1 MASLSCTKE
10 ETNAPELET
19 GEIEVTLTTGEITK
33 TNYDGSAIG
42 WLSTD
47 KLGVMNESLD
57 ENHQFTQASY
67 DGVRE
72 NTTFSGTVVAT
83 GTHYAYYPYSST
95 MKIGS
100 GAVITVPN
108 SQVLQSNDSF
118 AANADL
124 LVSEPINVGSISATI
139 DGVRF
144 RRLMSFIDFQFVD
157 GSSAVDLSSEAI
169 ESLTVTAGVDLV
181 GKVTLNPKTG
191 ELSAITDGSK
201 SVYVGRVSSAIIG
214 SSHNYAGIVPQTLA
228 EGSELT
234 LTVNTVH
241 HKIQKTLTVPA
252 GGIELKPGHIQP
264 FRITITDEDFVP
276 VVKREWK
283 KTPMGLGS
291 PWTDYLTVGK
301 DYIKGNDRNMA
312 MDDKFIYV
320 AGASGSKKG
329 VIAININDPSD
340 IREVDMTGVSGGHF
354 ATSCVR
360 TIWNPATSKWIL
372 LVGTLAFD
380 NDFTFKVYAY
390 LDGYNNA
397 PTLVKSWA
405 TSSRRFGDT
414 FTVVGDWSNGEL
426 WIRRNMDAG
435 DLGGGQVTTIYFKI
449 TDGVIGDPFGAGVG
463 YGASAGMG
471 SCYKYSVDAK
481 QFILETA
488 DIGIGYNYNEYSSW
502 FENAGGVLW
511 SGKDQTA
518 MLRKFGITPFTYNGK
533 NYIAYVFIGKKAS
546 ETEKN
551 GARGRLKIIED
562 LGGAANFMASIEAD
576 NVIYECPLQ
585 NTNDNASTVD
595 EFDEVPYSANPSLA
609 SPVLGSCS
617 VIPVGDDVYIAGH
630 ICNVGLSLFKMTR

>member
-1 MASLSCTKE
+1 MKKFYLILIAFAVAAMASLSCTRE
-10 ETNAPELET
+10 ETNAPGLET

-72 NTTFSGTVVAT
+72 NTTFSGTVAAI

-100 GAVITVPN
+100 GAVITVPS

-169 ESLTVTAGVDLV
+169 ESLTVTAEVNLV

-201 SVYVGRVSSAIIG
+201 SVYIGRVASAIIG
-214 SSHNYAGIVPQTLA
+214 ASHNYAGIVPQTLA

-264 FRITITDEDFVP
+264 FRITITDADFVP
-276 VVKREWK
+276 TLKRVW
-283 KTPMGLGS
+283 
-291 PWTDYLTVGK
+291 GK
-301 DYIKGNDRNMA
+301 YSTAGNYWYDDVSAGGASMAEAAHARSLA
-312 MDDKFIYV
+312 MDDEYV
-320 AGASGSKKG
+320 YLPKSSAYAAVIGISISDKSSMVRVPTTGMIGSTFQTSCARILK
-329 VIAININDPSD
+329 NTDPS
-340 IREVDMTGVSGGHF
+340 VNSGKD
-354 ATSCVR
+354 V
-360 TIWNPATSKWIL
+360 L
-372 LVGTLAFD
+372 LVSNLSAGDEAQPFA
-380 NDFTFKVYAY
+380 VYAY
-390 LDGYNNA
+390 VNGTGSA
-397 PTLVKSWA
+397 PERLA
-405 TSSRRFGDT
+405 AF
-414 FTVVGDWSNGEL
+414 
-426 WIRRNMDAG
+426 IYDAG
-435 DLGGGQVTTIYFKI
+435 NDTNDWRRYGDRFCVNGTWASGKLYCPSFNASKSVLLTVANGARTNVEQIWTASKAEGIIDASVYPGGSSILFTNASQALYASV
-449 TDGVIGDPFGAGVG
+449 GAG
-463 YGASAGMG
+463 
-471 SCYKYSVDAK
+471 
-481 QFILETA
+481 T
-488 DIGIGYNYNEYSSW
+488 
-502 FENAGGVLW
+502 NAGWALWPGVDKSELVDTW
-511 SGKDQTA
+511 GYQFFA
-518 MLRKFGITPFTYNGK
+518 FNGK
-533 NYIAYVFIGKKAS
+533 NYIARVKRLSGVSAKLQIFEDTAGNESGFIATVSGDPLYEAYVQG
-546 ETEKN
+546 
-551 GARGRLKIIED
+551 ED
-562 LGGAANFMASIEAD
+562 STDSPKSSAYADCAVHFVGGT
-576 NVIYECPLQ
+576 P
-585 NTNDNASTVD
+585 
-595 EFDEVPYSANPSLA
+595 
-609 SPVLGSCS
+609 
-617 VIPVGDDVYIAGH
+617 YIAALLENG
-630 ICNVGLSLFKMTR
+630 GLSLFKLEL